1 MKKLTAKILICIFS
15 AVALTFI
22 ILSAVLGAKQRPVL
36 VLLFTILAVVTTV
49 PVTFFSLAL
58 A

>member
-15 AVALTFI
+15 AMVLTFI
-22 ILSAVLGAKQRPVL
+22 ILSAILGAKQHPAL
-36 VLLFTILAVVTTV
+36 VLLFTVLAVITTV